1 MKQIIND
8 CQTKSHLPAKIQL
21 ADSITLKPISSET
34 MNGGDSPYDQSAAN
48 LIFTSLPDEN
58 KDLSNKTE
66 QITNESVYKQID
78 QHQLNLTLNGDQS
91 KNGNSHIRNSPTKSS
106 LVSVLSNDGPNAKV
120 IQMTYDNKNFP
131 NGSLD
136 ATKKEDNGN
145 VMPISEKNVPEG
157 DPKKQK
163 WGNLKRLLAGVSLT
177 ILSAFVFSITTV
189 IVKLVTDIKPSQ
201 MALFRYIGI
210 MILAFPVVLES
221 GHSFLGDGSL
231 IWFFWMILRGVS
243 GCTSL
248 FFRYSAVTYISLAN
262 TTIIMLSMPVFV
274 FIFARIFLKEQFG
287 RFHALA
293 LVMSI
298 VGISFASKIEVL
310 FGKNSDF
317 SNSTTLT
324 HGHNETHHYQNS
336 TLIDEEEED
345 STTKTNDQL
354 IGSLFA
360 CGAMCIGS
368 LVYITVRKMRKTHHS
383 VILFNFGV
391 IAVIEMTIVNWT
403 FYDFKLPTTGY
414 SAYLITILAVLSF
427 YGQLLLTKAIQL
439 EEAGVVSV
447 VRVSGEAF
455 FAFVFQVIIFGE
467 MPDIYTIIGAILV
480 LSSVFLLS
488 FRKYVI
494 SLPDESNIKR
504 KFYFITK

>member
-1 MKQIIND
+1 
-8 CQTKSHLPAKIQL
+8 
-21 ADSITLKPISSET
+21 
-34 MNGGDSPYDQSAAN
+34 
-48 LIFTSLPDEN
+48 
-58 KDLSNKTE
+58 
-66 QITNESVYKQID
+66 
-78 QHQLNLTLNGDQS
+78 
-91 KNGNSHIRNSPTKSS
+91 
-106 LVSVLSNDGPNAKV
+106 
-120 IQMTYDNKNFP
+120 
-131 NGSLD
+131 
-136 ATKKEDNGN
+136 
-145 VMPISEKNVPEG
+145 
-157 DPKKQK
+157 
-163 WGNLKRLLAGVSLT
+163 
-177 ILSAFVFSITTV
+177 
-189 IVKLVTDIKPSQ
+189 
-201 MALFRYIGI
+201 

-345 STTKTNDQL
+345 STAKTNDQL

-368 LVYITVRKMRKTHHS
+368 LVYITVRKVCFT
-383 VILFNFGV
+383 
-391 IAVIEMTIVNWT
+391 
-403 FYDFKLPTTGY
+403 
-414 SAYLITILAVLSF
+414 
-427 YGQLLLTKAIQL
+427 
-439 EEAGVVSV
+439 
-447 VRVSGEAF
+447 
-455 FAFVFQVIIFGE
+455 
-467 MPDIYTIIGAILV
+467 
-480 LSSVFLLS
+480 
-488 FRKYVI
+488 
-494 SLPDESNIKR
+494 
-504 KFYFITK
+504 